1 MKAYRAGIILLLFV
15 ALLVPATIAA
25 SITIS
30 SDQTD
35 YYFGLNEIAEIA
47 LPVSNT
53 YSDAVDGTLKFT
65 TVEQLQSSGTVMTS
79 TKNRVYTT
87 TIPSGNSFL
96 NISAGT
102 SDVPKSVKIQVAFQ
116 YTNPSSTEVTLPE
129 IIVHFVQNPSQSSS
143 GQQKQVTS
151 TSSAASSGFGTSS
164 VQIVQQ
170 SVSVQQQAG
179 RDSSSSQSLSS
190 SQSALQNSQMS
201 QDTAALK
208 EQLQREAAE
217 KEKNQQEFNERLAA
231 DPLLS
236 QANETLAADGFTRQS
251 MNANPTE
258 GDTGTFSMLYQNA
271 AGDKVN
277 LQGTMSGGTV
287 PFVTEQSAAAVNVTA
302 PLIANATYQSF
313 TGELA
318 GNGYGRNQTL
328 MNVTLSGATVNIT
341 YLSEKGSPAY
351 VNATVDNGNVTQI
364 SLAMEQGKV
373 NYLLIGS
380 VVALA
385 IILAICAWWVYRRL
399 KGRTKILPPE
409 RLPPRPTP
417 VPFDH
422 RQEALRL
429 LAEAEEAFHRHD
441 YRDAYGL
448 AGRATR
454 IFLSYDLGDRRELTN
469 AELGPVLAASKDAGQ
484 PDAIMVLLERCSDVE
499 FAKGI
504 PEAGEF
510 SAMIRQIRAMVEK
523 KR

>member
-1 MKAYRAGIILLLFV
+1 MKVYRAGIILILFI
-15 ALLVPATIAA
+15 ALLVPATLAA
-25 SITIS
+25 GITIS

-35 YYFGLNEIAEIA
+35 YYFGLNENADIS

-65 TVEQLQSSGTVMTS
+65 TTEQLQNSGTVMTS

-87 TIPSGNSFL
+87 TLPAGNSFL

-102 SDVPKSVKIQVAFQ
+102 SGVPKSVKIQVAFQ
-116 YTNPSSTEVTLPE
+116 YTDPSSTEVTLPE
-129 IIVHFVQNPSQSSS
+129 IIVHFMQNPSQSSS
-143 GQQKQVTS
+143 GQQTPVTS
-151 TSSAASSGFGTSS
+151 TSGAASSAFGTSS

-170 SVSVQQQAG
+170 SVSAQQQAG
-179 RDSSSSQSLSS
+179 RDSTSSSS

-217 KEKNQQEFNERLAA
+217 KEKNTQEFNARLAT

-236 QANETLAADGFTRQS
+236 QVNETLAADGFSRQS
-251 MNANPTE
+251 MNANPTGSDE
-258 GDTGTFSMLYQNA
+258 GTFSMLYQNA
-271 AGDKVN
+271 AGDQID
-277 LQGTMSGGTV
+277 LQGAMAGGTV
-287 PFVTEQSAAAVNVTA
+287 PSVTEQSAAAVNVTA
-302 PLIANATYQSF
+302 PLTANATYQSL

-318 GNGYGRNQTL
+318 GSGYGRNQTL

-341 YLSEKGSPAY
+341 YLSKKGTPAY
-351 VNATVDNGNVTQI
+351 VNATIDNGNVTQL
-364 SLAMEQGKV
+364 SLAREQGSV

-380 VVALA
+380 VAALA
-385 IILAICAWWVYRRL
+385 IILGACAWWVYRRL
-399 KGRTKILPPE
+399 KRQTKILPPE
-409 RLPPRPTP
+409 HASPRPATEP
-417 VPFDH
+417 LDYH
-422 RQEALRL
+422 KEALRL
-429 LAEAEEAFHRHD
+429 LAEAEAAFLRHE

-454 IFLSYDLGDRRELTN
+454 LFLSYELGDRRELTN
-469 AELGPVLAASKDAGQ
+469 AELGPVLAASGDTGQ
-484 PDAIMVLLERCSDVE
+484 PDAVMALLERCSDVE

-510 SAMIRQIRAMVEK
+510 SAMIRQIRAMVEQ